1 VAQRGEIVV
10 IGGGIAGAF
19 AALNLAELGAGVV
32 LVERDGIGSQASG
45 NNPGGL
51 KPLHGAGI
59 PGPLGELAL
68 EAFQLHLD
76 AWERVRELSGIDF
89 SPRRHP
95 RLHLGKDERD
105 FEDLAQLKQTFDGA
119 ESFSASWLGRE
130 ELVSVVPDLDPAFE
144 RGLWTEGTGK
154 VDPGAYTRAVA
165 AAAVRLSAR
174 IVTGEVRGLAFRG
187 ERVTA
192 VALESETVGCDG
204 VVVAT
209 GPWSAGPA
217 EWLHTPLPVEPLK
230 GEMLLAEDPR
240 DGERV
245 DLVWRDA
252 QVYEAGPGQV
262 WLAGTEE
269 RVGFDRTPSDAGRAE
284 ILDKVAVF
292 DSELGGARVLRQ
304 TAGLRPVTPDNLPIA
319 GPANGWENVA
329 VAMGA
334 GRKGMLLSAALGRAA
349 AELLVRGSTELP
361 IENCSPER
369 FVAEAVA

>member
-1 VAQRGEIVV
+1 MAILV
-10 IGGGIAGAF
+10 IGAGISGSF
-19 AALNLAELGAGVV
+19 AAYRLAELGVDV
-32 LVERDGIGSQASG
+32 TLVEREGVGSQASG

-59 PGPLGELAL
+59 PGPLAELAL

-76 AWERVRELSGIDF
+76 GWERIRELSGIDF

-95 RLHLGKDERD
+95 RLHLATDESD
-105 FEDLAQLKQTFDGA
+105 FEELDQLRETFQAADG
-119 ESFSASWLGRE
+119 FSAAWLGRD
-130 ELVSVVPDLDPAFE
+130 ELVSVVPDLDPALE

-165 AAAVRLSAR
+165 AAAGRLGAKTIS
-174 IVTGEVRGLAFRG
+174 GEVRGLAFRG

-209 GPWSAGPA
+209 GPWSAGPS
-217 EWLHTPLPVEPLK
+217 EWLRTPLPVEPVK

-240 DGERV
+240 QGERV

-252 QVYEAGPGQV
+252 QVYEAGPGRV
-262 WLAGTEE
+262 WLAGTDE
-269 RVGFDRTPSDAGRAE
+269 RAGFDRSLSDAGREE
-284 ILDKVAVF
+284 ILGKVALL
-292 DSELGGARVLRQ
+292 DSQLGRARVLRQ
-304 TAGLRPVTPDNLPIA
+304 TAGLRPVTPDNLPIV
-319 GPANGWENVA
+319 GLANGWANVA

-349 AELLVRGSTELP
+349 AELLVRGGTDLP
-361 IENCSPER
+361 IDNCSPTR
-369 FVAEAVA
+369 FIADAAPVL